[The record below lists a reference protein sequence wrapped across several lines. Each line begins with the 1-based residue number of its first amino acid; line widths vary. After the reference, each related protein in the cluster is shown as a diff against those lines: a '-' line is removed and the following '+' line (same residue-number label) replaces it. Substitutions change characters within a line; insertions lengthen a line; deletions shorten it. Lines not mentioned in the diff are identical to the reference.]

1 MSGIFRIAGTPSE
14 DRAARVE
21 ELRELGFAWADY
33 EDERYWIDQAAVM
46 NADVHAELEQASA
59 RLWNVF
65 DKAVRYVHRRRDLYE
80 LIGIPPILWNMLDQ
94 APVAEDAKISRYAR
108 FDFAVTEE
116 PGEPGRARIKLL
128 ELNADTPT
136 GYVESS
142 IATPWMCER
151 LGLRSMNGGMAE
163 RVRAAWAAERPDTA
177 ACIAYGEHA
186 EDSGTI
192 EALVKHSGREM
203 RLVDC
208 LELTIDD
215 GRVKD
220 GQGRP
225 IDRMFALYPK
235 EWMSVDD
242 GGEALAYAVES
253 GQLKLF
259 NHPHAILLQSK
270 GMMAVVWGLHEL
282 GMLYDEEE
290 RDAISRYMLPTYNKP
305 LFSGDY
311 VSKSM
316 FGREGGS
323 VRMYGQAG
331 ELELQDEDGYDTS
344 GLFPVVYQ
352 KRADLPRVHTA
363 EGELHLLA
371 GMFVIDGVPCG
382 MLGRAGGLITG
393 NASHFIAL
401 GVE

>member
-1 MSGIFRIAGTPSE
+1 MSEMFRIVGQPSE
-14 DRAARVE
+14 NRAAHV
-21 ELRELGFAWADY
+21 RELYDLGFTWADY
-33 EDERYWIDQAAVM
+33 EEERYWIDQVAVM
-46 NADVHAELEQASA
+46 ESSVHAELEQASQA
-59 RLWNVF
+59 LWNVF

-80 LIGIPPILWNMLDQ
+80 LIGIPPVLWNMLDQ
-94 APVAEDAKISRYAR
+94 APVAEETKISRYAR
-108 FDFAVTEE
+108 FDFAISSHPEA
-116 PGEPGRARIKLL
+116 PNGNSLKLL

-142 IATPWMCER
+142 IATPWLCER
-151 LGLRSMNGGMAE
+151 AGVGHRNQQMAE
-163 RVRAAWAAERPDTA
+163 QVRAAWDFEKPDTA

-192 EALVKHSGREM
+192 EALVKHSGRQM

-215 GRVKD
+215 GLVKD
-220 GQGRP
+220 AEGQV
-225 IDRMFALYPK
+225 IERMFALYPK

-282 GMLYDEEE
+282 GMLYSDEERE
-290 RDAISRYMLPTYNKP
+290 AISRYMLPTYNKP

-331 ELELQDEDGYDTS
+331 ELELQDEEGYDTS

-363 EGELHLLA
+363 EGELHLLV

>member
-1 MSGIFRIAGTPSE
+1 MSGIFRIVGTPSE
-14 DRAARVE
+14 ERGALVE
-21 ELRELGFAWADY
+21 ELRELGFTWADY
-33 EDERYWIDQAAVM
+33 EDERYWIDQVAVM
-46 NADVHAELEQASA
+46 DESVHAELEQASR
-59 RLWNVF
+59 RLWRVF

-94 APVAEDAKISRYAR
+94 APVAEEPKISRYAR
-108 FDFAVTEE
+108 FDFAVSQNPEAPEE
-116 PGEPGRARIKLL
+116 VGIKLL

-151 LGLRSMNGGMAE
+151 LGVRSMNGGMAE
-163 RVRAAWAAERPDTA
+163 QVRAAWEYEQPETA

-192 EALVKHSGREM
+192 EALVKHSGRDM

-215 GRVKD
+215 GLVKD
-220 GQGRP
+220 GEGQP
-225 IDRMFALYPK
+225 IHRMFALYPK

-253 GQLKLF
+253 GQLRLF

-282 GMLYDEEE
+282 GMLYNDEE

-331 ELELQDEDGYDTS
+331 ELELQDEEGYDTS

-352 KRADLPRVHTA
+352 KRADLPRVNTA

>member
-21 ELRELGFAWADY
+21 ELRELGFTWADY

-46 NADVHAELEQASA
+46 GADVHAELEQASA

-108 FDFAVTEE
+108 FDFAVTAE

-208 LELTIDD
+208 LALTIDD

-220 GQGRP
+220 GEGRP

>member
-1 MSGIFRIAGTPSE
+1 MSGLFQIVGTPSE
-14 DRAARVE
+14 NREELLE
-21 ELRELGFAWADY
+21 ELREMGFAWADY
-33 EDERYWIDQAAVM
+33 EEERYWIDQAAAM
-46 NADVHAELEQASA
+46 NGHTYAEVEEASR
-59 RLWNVF
+59 RLWRVF

-80 LIGIPPILWNMLDQ
+80 LIGIPPVLWNMLDQ
-94 APVAEDAKISRYAR
+94 APVADEPKISRYAR
-108 FDFAVTEE
+108 FDFAVSEDPE
-116 PGEPGRARIKLL
+116 HPGAASVKLL

-142 IATPWMCER
+142 IATPWMCSR
-151 LGLRSMNGGMAE
+151 LGLRSMNDGMAAQ
-163 RVRAAWAAERPDTA
+163 VRAAWEAEKPDTA
-177 ACIAYGEHA
+177 ACIAYGEHE

-192 EALVKHSGREM
+192 EALVRHSGRDM

-215 GRVKD
+215 GLVKD
-220 GQGRP
+220 GQGEP
-225 IDRMFALYPK
+225 ISRMFALYPK

-282 GMLYDEEE
+282 GMLYDDEE
-290 RDAISRYMLPTYNKP
+290 REAIAKYMLPTYNKP
-305 LFSGDY
+305 IFSGDY

-323 VRMYGQAG
+323 VRMYGQGG
-331 ELELQDEDGYDTS
+331 ELELEDEEGYDTS

-352 KRADLPRVHTA
+352 KRADLPRVTTA
-363 EGELHLLA
+363 EGELHLLV